1 MRVMACLLCMAKA
14 APPRSILAH
23 VACGLGLW
31 CGRERVSRSTL
42 HLTRPTCLNMGR
54 WKIDLA
60 ENMRAVEPA
69 DDAFIMF
76 LPTQQAA
83 HTASGSIR
91 GHRSSCPHLTFMD
104 SPPGGKFA
112 VPLHARFLARRCL
125 CQQPCSQKLSS
136 AGALGCRFGSTVSF
150 GGLCQ
155 NNATVVASLRRFP
168 SSVDC

>member
-1 MRVMACLLCMAKA
+1 MAKA
-14 APPRSILAH
+14 APPGSISAH
-23 VACGLGLW
+23 VACRLGLW

-60 ENMRAVEPA
+60 ENMRAVELA
-69 DDAFIMF
+69 NDAFIMF

-83 HTASGSIR
+83 HAASGSIR

-104 SPPGGKFA
+104 SPPGGKFT
-112 VPLHARFLARRCL
+112 VPPRARFLARRCL
-125 CQQPCSQKLSS
+125 CQQRRSSRKLCPLARS
-136 AGALGCRFGSTVSF
+136 LGCRFGSTVSF

-155 NNATVVASLRRFP
+155 NNATVVASLGRFP